1 MGQDRAILVIGP
13 RWVGDLVMAQ
23 TLLAALRQ
31 TRPGVPIDMAG
42 PRALEALGARMPEL
56 RRWIEAPFAPGGL
69 ALAGRWRLAAGLQ
82 GDYETAYVLP
92 GSWKSALVP
101 FLARVPRRVGYR
113 GEWRHGLLTDCRRLP
128 SEARRK
134 TARAFFALADGGRF
148 TPPRLRVDAANR
160 DALLARHG
168 LPGTAPFVAMMP
180 GAEFGPA
187 KRWPAA
193 HYAALARMLMAR
205 ELKVVLL
212 GSAGDGP
219 TGVAIA
225 ALAPG
230 VVDLCGRT
238 ALTDAVDLLAA
249 ARLAVSNDSGLMH
262 VAAAVGT
269 PLVGLYG
276 STSPDDTP
284 PLTTRSALMSRRLAC
299 SPCHARR
306 CPLGHHACLEGLPAG
321 EVLAAIDRLDAR
333 PA

>member
-1 MGQDRAILVIGP
+1 MSQDRAILVIGP

-23 TLLAALRQ
+23 TLLVALRQ
-31 TRPGVPIDMAG
+31 TQPGVPIDMAG

-69 ALAGRWRLAAGLQ
+69 ALAGRWRLAAGLRGGYQ
-82 GDYETAYVLP
+82 AAYVLP

-113 GEWRHGLLTDCRRLP
+113 GEWRYGLLTDCRRLP
-128 SEARRK
+128 REARRK
-134 TARAFFALADGGRF
+134 TAQAFFALADGGRF
-148 TPPRLRVDAANR
+148 TPPSLRVDAANR

-168 LPGTAPFVAMMP
+168 LHGAAPFVAMMP

-187 KRWPAA
+187 KRWPAT

-205 ELKVVLL
+205 GARVALL
-212 GSAGDGP
+212 GSAGDAP
-219 TGVAIA
+219 TGAAIA
-225 ALAPG
+225 TLAPG

-238 ALTDAVDLLAA
+238 AIADAVDLLAA

-262 VAAAVGT
+262 IAAAVGT
-269 PLVGLYG
+269 PVIGLYG

-284 PLTTRSALMSRRLAC
+284 PLTSRSALLSRRLAC
-299 SPCHARR
+299 SPCHARI
-306 CPLGHHACLEGLPAG
+306 CPLGHQDCLEGLPASD
-321 EVLAAIDRLDAR
+321 VLAAVERLEASL
-333 PA
+333 A